1 MKKLVREMVKNLIGA
16 TILGAIIIG
25 FFALIGAIQ
34 EWLLA
39 DMGRF
44 WLGMFIMVSFLAK
57 ALKEELNK

>member
-1 MKKLVREMVKNLIGA
+1 MKKLVREMVKNLVGA